1 MKKLFILILLTSSS
15 VSFAQIVS
23 PENRIVVLGDAHI
36 DIPADIVNFTVSL
49 QGVDSFSVENA
60 YKKHKAQEERI
71 VKIIKDLNISDKDV
85 TFSLMSIGKER
96 RYVNEKNREQDFYV
110 SNQTV
115 SFKINSIKKYTYTQE
130 RLMMGNFLS
139 FYSNFE
145 SSELNKRKK
154 EILEK
159 AVVVAQEKANILANS
174 AQRKI
179 KRIVKIADTE
189 DTDPQ
194 FNNFHSNVEYKIMS
208 AASDSNNGGLMDIPQ
223 TIQINA
229 RIKVVFE
236 LE

>member
-15 VSFAQIVS
+15 VSFAQTVS

-159 AVVVAQEKANILANS
+159 AVVFAQEKANILANS

-194 FNNFHSNVEYKIMS
+194 FNNFHSNVEYKMMS
-208 AASDSNNGGLMDIPQ
+208 IASDSNNGGLMDIPQ

>member
-15 VSFAQIVS
+15 VSFAQTVS

-194 FNNFHSNVEYKIMS
+194 FNNFHSNVEYKMMS
-208 AASDSNNGGLMDIPQ
+208 IASDSNNGGLMDIPQ

>member
-15 VSFAQIVS
+15 VSFAQTVS

-174 AQRKI
+174 AKRKI

-194 FNNFHSNVEYKIMS
+194 FNNFHSNVEYKMMS
-208 AASDSNNGGLMDIPQ
+208 IASDSNNGGLMDIPQ